1 VADDRLKLWQTLLQR
16 AFVLI
21 DSTGASGKTLTN
33 WSLGGG
39 TVLMLRHHH
48 RFSKDIDIF
57 IPDPQYLGYL
67 SPRLNGEA
75 EALTSDYVEDERS
88 LKLRFPEGE
97 IDFIASAPLTEK
109 PTILQALVG
118 RQVAVETSAEIVAKK
133 LWHRGDL
140 FTARD
145 IFDVAMVAE
154 EEPDS
159 LIAIKPILQ
168 SRRGAVLARIVAQEA
183 NLRETFAALE
193 ILDYQRSYDE
203 CVGLVRAALA

>member
-1 VADDRLKLWQTLLQR
+1 MADDRLKLWQT
-16 AFVLI
+16 
-21 DSTGASGKTLTN
+21 
-33 WSLGGG
+33 
-39 TVLMLRHHH
+39 LRHHH

-75 EALTSDYVEDERS
+75 EA
-88 LKLRFPEGE
+88 
-97 IDFIASAPLTEK
+97 
-109 PTILQALVG
+109 
-118 RQVAVETSAEIVAKK
+118 
-133 LWHRGDL
+133 
-140 FTARD
+140 
-145 IFDVAMVAE
+145 VAE

-183 NLRETFAALE
+183 NLREAFAALE